1 MRKML
6 TVASREY
13 KAVVRTKSFL
23 VSLVLMPIM
32 MGGSVIFQVLLKD
45 MGSTKEKRFA
55 IIDRTAGQELFPK
68 IEQSVRRYNDT
79 QIIDPETKKQTKSA
93 IVVERVEP
101 SDEAPEAVSRQR
113 LELSDRVR
121 KKELFGFLEIGTDV
135 FQMSS
140 GSSSQRSDDAS
151 GRLGLR
157 YQSNSPLNR
166 DFPQWIEKVVNAA
179 VQERR
184 CRDTGLA
191 SDKVQAIQQPVPIAA
206 KALAKLDKAT
216 GIVDNGPDAN
226 FLASFFAPFALIVLM
241 FMVIMVGATPLTQGV
256 VEEKMQRIAEV
267 LLGSVQPFELMMGKL
282 LGSVGVSMTL
292 VSVYLGGGLWA
303 AHHFG
308 YAGYVPVDV
317 LAWFV
322 VFQILAVLL
331 YGSLFIAV
339 GAAAN
344 DIKETQTLL
353 MPIMVLACLPMFAII
368 NIIEDPDSTFA
379 TVMSFF
385 PPSTPM
391 TMIARQA
398 VPPGVPTWQPVV
410 GCIGLLLMTLF
421 CVYAAGR
428 IFRVGILMQGKG
440 VRIADLVRW
449 VFS

>member
-6 TVASREY
+6 TVAGREY

-23 VSLVLMPIM
+23 VSLILMPLM

-55 IIDRTAGQELFPK
+55 IIDRTAGQELFPL
-68 IEQSVRRYNDT
+68 IEHGVQRYNDT
-79 QIIDPETKKQTKSA
+79 QIIDPETRKQIKSA
-93 IVVERVEP
+93 VAVERVEP
-101 SDEAPEAVSRQR
+101 SDDQPEAVSRQR
-113 LELSDRVR
+113 LQLSERVR
-121 KKELFGFLEIGTDV
+121 KKELFGFLEIGADV
-135 FQMSS
+135 FQM
-140 GSSSQRSDDAS
+140 DAMPS
-151 GRLGLR
+151 APGRVGLR
-157 YQSNSPLNR
+157 YQSNSPLNK
-166 DFPQWIEKVVNAA
+166 DFPNWIEKVINAA
-179 VQERR
+179 VQDRR

-191 SDKVQAIQQPVPIAA
+191 SDRVQAIQRPVPIAL
-206 KALAKLDKAT
+206 KDLAKLDRTT
-216 GIVDNGPDAN
+216 GGIDDGKDAN
-226 FLASFFAPFALIVLM
+226 FLASFFAPFALIMMM

-267 LLGSVQPFELMMGKL
+267 LLGSVKPFELMMGKL

-292 VSVYLGGGLWA
+292 VSVYLGGGLWV

-308 YAGYVPVDV
+308 YGGYVPVEV
-317 LAWFV
+317 LGWFV

-331 YGSLFIAV
+331 YGSLFIAI

-353 MPIMVLACLPMFAII
+353 MPVMVLACLPMFAMVNVIQ
-368 NIIEDPDSTFA
+368 EPDSTFS
-379 TVMSFF
+379 TMLSFF

-391 TMIARQA
+391 LMIARQA
-398 VPPGVPTWQPVV
+398 VPPGIPAWQPIV
-410 GCIGLLLMTLF
+410 GCVGLLLTTLL

-440 VRIADLVRW
+440 ARLADLARW